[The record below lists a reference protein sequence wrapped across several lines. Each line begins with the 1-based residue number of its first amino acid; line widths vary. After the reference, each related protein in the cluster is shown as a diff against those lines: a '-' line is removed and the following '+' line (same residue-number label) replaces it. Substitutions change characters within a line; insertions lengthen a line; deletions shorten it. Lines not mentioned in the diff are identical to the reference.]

1 MKHAENVSFEKWKP
15 LNFPEWHHDLKFD
28 IENILVSNGCLDVS
42 LNFSDRNS
50 CFHIKWQYSDV
61 VSYSVCDETYRADC
75 WKFDF
80 DTDGRFFI
88 VKESEYLEMIKTKSP
103 LVPENTIHFL
113 IVGTNTIV
121 DVLAKD
127 YPI

>member
-1 MKHAENVSFEKWKP
+1 MKHAENVRFEKWKP
-15 LNFPEWHHDLKFD
+15 PYFPHWDHDFRFD
-28 IENILVSNGCLDVS
+28 VENVSVSNGY
-42 LNFSDRNS
+42 LNIFLNSSDRNS
-50 CFHIKWQYSDV
+50 CFHIKWPYSDV

-88 VKESEYLEMIKTKSP
+88 VKESEYLEIIKTKSP

-113 IVGTNTIV
+113 VVGTNTIV

-127 YPI
+127 YPQ